1 MGLCLVAFS
10 MDRYNEV
17 LDIYNR
23 RISVKD
29 KIRLLEDLVLDLF
42 NELEAQDQ
50 NMHPEIHNKMSE
62 GLMLAKNL
70 IRELRSLEAE

>member
-42 NELEAQDQ
+42 NEL
-50 NMHPEIHNKMSE
+50 
-62 GLMLAKNL
+62 
-70 IRELRSLEAE
+70 RSLEAE